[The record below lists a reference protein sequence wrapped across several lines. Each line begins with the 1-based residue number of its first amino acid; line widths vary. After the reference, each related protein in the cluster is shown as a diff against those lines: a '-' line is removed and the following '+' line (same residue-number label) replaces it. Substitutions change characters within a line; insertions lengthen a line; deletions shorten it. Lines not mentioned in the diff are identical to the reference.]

1 MSGWGS
7 TSSMIG
13 LAVLVSAARR
23 ISKPR
28 GWARCI
34 GCKSSPGGS
43 AASSRIRTCATSPP
57 DQSTYLLSPWYRKS
71 FFKPALRVAGLAAV
85 RPAAHLRVAA
95 DRPRRQRE
103 GCAGAARARDA
114 SIPLDTYGH
123 LFPSELEALADRL
136 ERARATAL
144 ADHRERT
151 LRGPAVGGLHER
163 AGGCRRAGGVRSS

>member
-1 MSGWGS
+1 MPTYTKATVWESTRPYLQTYATGSGKAAVPGS
-7 TSSMIG
+7 ISS
-13 LAVLVSAARR
+13 
-23 ISKPR
+23 
-28 GWARCI
+28 
-34 GCKSSPGGS
+34 
-43 AASSRIRTCATSPP
+43 
-57 DQSTYLLSPWYRKS
+57 YRKS

-114 SIPLDTYGH
+114 SITLDTYGH

-151 LRGPAVGGLHER
+151 LRGPAVVGLDER
-163 AGGCRRAGGVRSS
+163 AGG